1 MWCQLCWTVGGQSR
15 HGKSNPVASYK
26 GIYHEKINKFEQTCG
41 DMYVYRQIL
50 QQDAEINWLLLR
62 TTQKRITVKDA
73 KVAENLKRT
82 WD

>member
-1 MWCQLCWTVGGQSR
+1 MC
-15 HGKSNPVASYK
+15 
-26 GIYHEKINKFEQTCG
+26 
-41 DMYVYRQIL
+41 VYRQIL

-73 KVAENLKRT
+73 NVAENLKRT